1 MCVVGTTLCNYCRQS
16 GCFVWLHEKKT
27 NNKTDVK
34 NTFHVCNAHK
44 HPFWCKFQFPV
55 LQTSSFPFMFPVSV
69 QRTDQGFFCFFL
81 HCLVFPKART
91 NTCVWLT
98 QTIHR
103 EISHFLTS
111 LSLCIFPSWKVW
123 HIIWWNVRSIL
134 AYFTSLTLVKNTF
147 KMYSL
152 LFYDECNLL
161 NWLLALLEVPQRA
174 SVCRISLWK
183 AVLCPGIECWSKEK
197 LKTSRPCHRLVTC
210 KGQRTFVWERP

>member
-1 MCVVGTTLCNYCRQS
+1 MEVL
-16 GCFVWLHEKKT
+16 GC
-27 NNKTDVK
+27 
-34 NTFHVCNAHK
+34 
-44 HPFWCKFQFPV
+44 
-55 LQTSSFPFMFPVSV
+55 
-69 QRTDQGFFCFFL
+69 FFCFLFFFAL
-81 HCLVFPKART
+81 FGFPKARQHL
-91 NTCVWLT
+91 CV
-98 QTIHR
+98 INSDNPPGDIAFPHV
-103 EISHFLTS
+103 SFFV
-111 LSLCIFPSWKVW
+111 CFPSWKVW

-210 KGQRTFVWERP
+210 KGQRTFVWEKAIELLFMYKSALYGPHFTEK